1 MEVYDV
7 LDELIIPL
15 NTHLANVLSQPIDGT
30 DAKQA
35 NFQAKKAYLEL
46 LVAIMTGRLYPVF
59 VSSRMFC
66 DNRFVKCALIPLI
79 PRCRKQITTGTLNS
93 ICDASSI

>member
-66 DNRFVKCALIPLI
+66 DNRFVKCALIP
-79 PRCRKQITTGTLNS
+79 RCRKQIATGTSNP
-93 ICDASSI
+93 IRDASSI